1 MHRGSKGGDVDDA
14 VQPSLE
20 LMGVPV
26 NTFRYTTNGGA
37 GELTYCLLSCRA
49 VAFTVGLTVG
59 TNNFVISLD
68 KI

>member
-1 MHRGSKGGDVDDA
+1 MHRGSKEGDVDDA
-14 VQPSLE
+14 VHSSLA
-20 LMGVPV
+20 LMGIPL

-37 GELTYCLLSCRA
+37 GELTHCLLSCRA

-59 TNNFVISLD
+59 TNNFVIPHD